1 MSRTLRQ
8 LTVVCVVGILIADFV
23 GGSFA
28 PRFVRAAETEL
39 TTSLLQVVP
48 VSQNG
53 SVVGFDL
60 SAEGKVVAPIRLSSN
75 GLIAASSAL
84 VTTSGTSQTLTISGL
99 RCKSGAGV
107 VFAPGDFVSV
117 TIAEGERY
125 PVVRFQLTLVTFD
138 PVAWKSVAGN
148 CPFHFLSCSIADAT
162 IWQQQGWGMA
172 TPKLD
177 PYTLQLD
184 DHGGDQE
191 VATKYN
197 RDWSYVVP
205 MGASPIPVIGLWAP
219 DASHYVGFFFEG
231 ARLTD
236 HTEPY
241 IAASY
246 CWKQRADSQFITLA
260 SPYGGDGYRDL
271 VYPNSGDTIA
281 SWFDL
286 LWSWDM
292 PVWKEPNQLCQD
304 VTFSKYAAFLPAAPR
319 QNDLGWVPGGTV
331 QEFLSDV
338 HRGDPWWR
346 LPYRTTVES
355 GLLPWNY
362 FESVST
368 EVGSLFVNGFR
379 TFWESSVQTAFN
391 THNTDAIAAQK
402 NDLLYLLSMSKWVTL
417 GGERCLTWEEP
428 LEGSW
433 KPGWVPGDKN
443 AHTSDWWAIGMYM
456 IDMYRNDHDATW
468 LQYIDGMYNW
478 TRQYLYTRNDFH
490 DVPSSPFGLVSCVVC
505 PFLVDYFDTF
515 QNDPDRA
522 GNAQSALVMANS
534 YMYRFLAIYIG
545 DNCPSDAID
554 PTFLAQGNSGKDWT
568 GSVDANEMS
577 EEIDAMA
584 LVYANSGD
592 ARLKYCLRGILERYY
607 QLYQNQALP
616 VNGISAYPKDSF
628 AESYG
633 VFDGSGPGR
642 GNRTTF
648 GTMSPLFFCFPVGSS
663 SMQILCGAKA
673 AITFDKGTDTLDIAD
688 YRCDTDA
695 GFSFRIVG
703 GGGSPFDASLT
714 YPEKDIHTMSVRRTR
729 GGTTTSL
736 RIGTDF
742 QTYADAPWSLRLY
755 GVRDGDVVTVGDA
768 TNALPCQPADLPY
781 TESVLTA
788 PADTDN
794 YRMLTLS
801 CNTSVSVDWN
811 DNDSFAGLL
820 PGKQNAWGV
829 PYYIQPPTLT
839 AGKVAASGSIQLPSS
854 DGFTDA
860 YVVYSP
866 AATDTSVVL
875 AFADG
880 TSKTYTDIPVSAWHS
895 WPENFHQRLVMA
907 HFSFASTQV
916 PVRVEPGANL
926 VFAVTLGKDITQT
939 QSSWYGSGLA
949 AAREQAERD
958 RHGALVAQ
966 AVASRIGDQRIALIP
981 PVATAVDFTAYRAG
995 GLVARMD
1002 TLTAQQLV
1010 DPGVF
1015 NAATYP
1021 VAMYT
1026 GGEDYIRTVTTQGD
1040 GEAAIRRYLSQGGV
1054 LVFAA
1059 STSGPMPMAYA
1070 IDGNAPR
1077 IDDPL
1082 LRRLGIPIG
1091 CPWESPPEPLTV
1103 RFNAG
1108 QNIVTGLPAS
1118 FAFPTKGDLRLRQL
1132 ETARVSPNVRVTHIL
1147 SIDDLGDAAFLA
1159 EFVSGPMQG
1168 GKILY
1173 IWYTFLSQDYADAL
1187 TDGVIKFVANQYT
1200 AAPATLTATVNDGNV
1215 TLTWSPAS
1223 PGNRPI
1229 TGYGIYKSPT
1239 SGTYPSTPIATVDA
1253 STLTWTDT
1261 APAVGTNAY
1270 YTVRAIDAGT
1280 PTRTSGASP
1289 EASVITAFRITA
1301 PSSAHGSLGVPQTL
1315 VPRGSSTTIPVHPAQ
1330 GWKLATLLDNNT
1342 DVTSSVTAAG
1352 YVITDIQSDHLLTAT
1367 FAAVPTFT
1375 LTPSGGAGGSIVPA
1389 AAQTVLQGESTTFRI
1404 VPDAGYDITSV
1415 TVDGVSKGAITS
1427 CTFTNV
1433 TANHVI
1439 HATFEKSQ
1447 TVLVLQIG
1455 NSVFTVNGSPMNL
1468 DSRPAIKN
1476 GRTLVPIRA
1485 IIEALG
1491 GTVDWDGAARKATV
1505 TLGDTS
1511 LELWIGKSSATVNG
1525 VSTAIDSSNAKVVP
1539 EIVNGRTMLPLRFVS
1554 ENLGATVG
1562 WDQSTQTITITYQP

>member
-8 LTVVCVVGILIADFV
+8 LTVLCVVGILIADFV
-23 GGSFA
+23 GESLA
-28 PRFVRAAETEL
+28 PRFVRASQTEV
-39 TTSLLQVVP
+39 TTSLVQAVP

-75 GLIAASSAL
+75 GLITAGSAA
-84 VTTSGTSQTLTISGL
+84 VTSSGTSQTLTISGL
-99 RCKSGAGV
+99 RCKPGAGV
-107 VFAPGDFVSV
+107 VFAPSDFVSV
-117 TIAEGERY
+117 TITEGEKY

-148 CPFHFLSCSIADAT
+148 CPFHFLSCSIPDAT
-162 IWQQQGWGMA
+162 IWQQGGWGMA

-184 DHGGDQE
+184 DHNGDPE
-191 VATKYN
+191 VVTKYN

-205 MGASPIPVIGLWAP
+205 MGASPIPGIGLWAP

-246 CWKQRADSQFITLA
+246 CWKQGADSQFITLA
-260 SPYGGDGYRDL
+260 SPYGGDGYQNL

-292 PVWKEPNQLCQD
+292 PAWKEPNQLCQD
-304 VTFSKYAAFLPAAPR
+304 VTFSKYAALLPTVPR
-319 QNDLGWVPGGTV
+319 QNDLSWVPGGV
-331 QEFLSDV
+331 QELSSDV
-338 HRGDPWWR
+338 LRGDPWWTCS
-346 LPYRTTVES
+346 YRTVE
-355 GLLPWNY
+355 GKPRDQ
-362 FESVST
+362 FEAGAVEPGT
-368 EVGSLFVNGFR
+368 LFVYGFDAYPYPNI
-379 TFWESSVQTAFN
+379 QTAFN

-443 AHTSDWWAIGMYM
+443 THTSDWWAIGMYM

-490 DVPSSPFGLVSCVVC
+490 DVPSSPFGVASSMVC
-505 PFLVDYFDTF
+505 SFLVDYFNTF
-515 QNDPDRA
+515 QSDPTRAAQAQDALLMANNCMYRSMVMYLGDNDPDD
-522 GNAQSALVMANS
+522 ALN
-534 YMYRFLAIYIG
+534 
-545 DNCPSDAID
+545 
-554 PTFLAQGNSGKDWT
+554 PTFLTDGNSGKDWT

-577 EEIDAMA
+577 ASIDMMA
-584 LVYANSGD
+584 LIYANSGD
-592 ARLKYCLRGILERYY
+592 ARLKYFLRGILEHYY
-607 QLYQNQALP
+607 QLYKEQVFSVDA
-616 VNGISAYPKDSF
+616 ISDYQIDSF
-628 AESYG
+628 TEAFG
-633 VFDGSGPGR
+633 VFAGSAPGKGIRTSWGWIGP
-642 GNRTTF
+642 
-648 GTMSPLFFCFPVGSS
+648 LAFCLPVGSS

-673 AITFDKGTDTLDIAD
+673 AIAFDKGTDTLDIAD

-729 GGTTTSL
+729 GGATIDLKS
-736 RIGTDF
+736 GTDF

-755 GVRDGDVVTVGDA
+755 GVQDGDIITVGDA
-768 TNALPCQPADLPY
+768 ANAVTCQPSDLY
-781 TESVLTA
+781 LTESVLTA

-794 YRMLTLS
+794 YRMVTFPY
-801 CNTSVSVDWN
+801 NTSVSVDWN

-829 PYYIQPPTLT
+829 PYYIQPPALT

-866 AATDTSVVL
+866 AATDTSVAL

-880 TSKTYTDIPVSAWHS
+880 TSMTYTDIPVSAWHS

-916 PVRVEPGANL
+916 PVRVEAGANL
-926 VFAVTLGKDITQT
+926 VFAVTLGKDITPT
-939 QSSWYGSGLA
+939 QSSWYDNGLA
-949 AAREQAERD
+949 AARKQVERD
-958 RHGALVAQ
+958 RHDALLAH

-981 PVATAVDFTAYRAG
+981 PVAINGVTAYRTV
-995 GLVARMD
+995 GLVSRMD
-1002 TLTAQQLV
+1002 VLTEQHLV

-1026 GGEDYIRTVTTQGD
+1026 GGEDYIRTVATPGD

-1054 LVFAA
+1054 LVCAA

-1070 IDGNAPR
+1070 IDGNAPPVG
-1077 IDDPL
+1077 DQL
-1082 LRRLGIPIG
+1082 LRRLGIPIYG
-1091 CPWESPPEPLTV
+1091 PWESPPEPLTV

-1118 FAFPTKGDLRLRQL
+1118 FAFPTRGDPRLRLLNTSQ
-1132 ETARVSPNVRVTHIL
+1132 VIPDVRVTPIL

-1159 EFVSGPMQG
+1159 EFVSGPLKG

-1173 IWYTFLSQDYADAL
+1173 VWYTFLSQDYADAL

-1200 AAPATLTATVNDGNV
+1200 AAPAALAATVNDGNV

-1229 TGYGIYKSPT
+1229 TGYGIYKSST

-1280 PTRTSGASP
+1280 PARTSGASP

-1315 VPRGSSTTIPVHPAQ
+1315 VPRGSSTTILVRPAQ

-1342 DVTSSVTAAG
+1342 DVTSSVTASG

-1375 LTPSGGAGGSIVPA
+1375 LTPSAGAGGSTVPA
-1389 AAQTVLQGESTTFRI
+1389 AAQTVIQGESTTFTI
-1404 VPDAGYDITSV
+1404 VPDAGYGIASV
-1415 TVDGVSKGAITS
+1415 TVDGASQGAITS
-1427 CTFTNV
+1427 YTFTNV

-1439 HATFEKSQ
+1439 HAIFEKNQ
-1447 TVLVLQIG
+1447 TLLVLQIG
-1455 NSVFTVNGSPMNL
+1455 NSLFTVDGNPSTL
-1468 DSRPAIKN
+1468 DSSPIIKN

-1491 GTVDWDGAARKATV
+1491 GTVDWDGTTRKATV
-1505 TLGDTS
+1505 TLGDTP

-1525 VSTAIDSSNAKVVP
+1525 ITMPIDSSNAKVVP
-1539 EIVNGRTMLPLRFVS
+1539 EIINGRTMLPLRFVS